1 MMQSKYSFVCDGA
14 NISTTGKLNV
24 LGIFRKINLGKVPFK
39 YPQMS
44 FVSGIEFDINEAGK
58 HKFKLRFIDGGGK
71 ELIAPL
77 GGDIHVNANNLF
89 ANIHVV
95 LNGINIPDTGIYGIY
110 LTIDDQLICEES
122 IRVEMIKSQ
131 QH

>member
-1 MMQSKYSFVCDGA
+1 MQSKYSFVCDGA

-44 FVSGIEFDINEAGK
+44 FVSGIEFDISETGK
-58 HKFKLRFIDGGGK
+58 HRFKLRFIDGGGK

-77 GGDIHVNANNLF
+77 GGDIIVNANNLF

-95 LNGINIPDTGIYGIY
+95 LNGINIPDTGRYEIY

-122 IRVEMIKSQ
+122 IRVDMIKSQ